1 MINNFYFSVA
11 LPGAGKT
18 TWINEHF
25 YNTLPIDMYVT
36 YMRFKY
42 TVPLI
47 DELCTGQYI
56 KEYVVDRDAA
66 EAISANLTPAIV
78 VSADDI
84 KPYIDGYNPAN
95 PLPVHEK
102 SVQYAREMVENIAKA
117 DKDELNVDV
126 FMDGGGVNN
135 HYTENIIRFIREH
148 CPECKITCVYFDTP
162 VEVCIERISKRER
175 KVPPSSIYEK
185 NQKIIPCIYRYMPLV
200 DEFKTVHHYTNK
212 YLLLDMDGTICGY
225 TKARFDY
232 EGNADFVN
240 GELFLHLS
248 PVNHIINWVKEHY
261 DMANVYIVTAVANSI
276 AWEEKNH
283 WLDMYFP
290 EIPKENRYFC
300 GNKDYKYVF
309 VKQLADRKGWKRNE
323 MTLVDDYHP
332 TIEKCMKLAINC
344 VHPSN
349 IESLVDEE
357 TQRNTNSRY
366 IRDDEIIWLFKMHAP
381 NTPATSENL
390 IAFKYGYMLAVNE
403 YFLSQGQPHKYDL
416 LDFYRK
422 YSALLWNNWLV
433 DLGAN
438 AFHPSNL

>member
-1 MINNFYFSVA
+1 MIKNFYFSVA

-25 YNTLPIDMYVT
+25 CNLLPMWKYAEYMRTTTLVTLPEFLV
-36 YMRFKY
+36 KS
-42 TVPLI
+42 
-47 DELCTGQYI
+47 EYI
-56 KEYVVDRDAA
+56 KKYDDLSRECEPIASDV
-66 EAISANLTPAIV
+66 TPAIV

-84 KPYIDGYNPAN
+84 KPYIEGYNPAN

-102 SVQYAREMVENIAKA
+102 SVQYAREMVENIATA
-117 DKDELNVDV
+117 TDLNANV

-135 HYTENIIRFIREH
+135 HYTENIIRFVREH

-162 VEVCIERISKRER
+162 VEVCVERISNRER
-175 KVPPSSIYEK
+175 KVPLSSIYEK
-185 NQKIIPCIYRYMPLV
+185 NQKIIPCIYRYKPLV
-200 DEFKTVHHYTNK
+200 DEFKTVHYYTNK

-240 GELFLHLS
+240 GELFLHLN
-248 PVNHIINWVKEHY
+248 PVRHIIDWVKEHY
-261 DMANVYIVTAVANSI
+261 DMQNVYIVSAVANSI
-276 AWEEKNH
+276 AWEEKNQ
-283 WLDMYFP
+283 WLDIYFP

-357 TQRNTNSRY
+357 TQRNTHSQY
-366 IRDDEIIWLFKMHAP
+366 IRDDEIIGPFKMHAP
-381 NTPATSENL
+381 DTPATSENL
-390 IAFKYGYMLAVNE
+390 SAFKYGYMLAVNE
-403 YFLSQGQPHKYDL
+403 YLLSQGQPHKYDL
-416 LDFYRK
+416 LDFQRK
-422 YSALLWNNWLV
+422 SNEFLCYNWLV
-433 DLGAN
+433 GLGAQ
-438 AFHPSNL
+438 AFHPSDL

>member
-25 YNTLPIDMYVT
+25 CNLLPMNQYAEYMRVTKHVTLPEFLV
-36 YMRFKY
+36 KS
-42 TVPLI
+42 
-47 DELCTGQYI
+47 EYI
-56 KEYVVDRDAA
+56 KKYHDSK
-66 EAISANLTPAIV
+66 EALIPWHTTPAIV

-84 KPYIDGYNPAN
+84 KPYIEGYNPAN
-95 PLPVHEK
+95 PLPVHEQ
-102 SVQYAREMVENIAKA
+102 SVQYAREMVENIATA
-117 DKDELNVDV
+117 TDLNINV

-135 HYTENIIRFIREH
+135 HYTENIIRFVREH

-162 VEVCIERISKRER
+162 VEVCVERISNRER
-175 KVPPSSIYEK
+175 KVPLTSIYEK
-185 NQKIIPCIYRYMPLV
+185 NQKIIPCIYRYKPLV
-200 DEFKTVHHYTNK
+200 DEFKTLHYYTNK

-276 AWEEKNH
+276 AWEEKNQ
-283 WLDMYFP
+283 WLDIYFP
-290 EIPKENRYFC
+290 EILKENRYFC

-309 VKQLADRKGWKRNE
+309 VKQLAERKGWNRNE

-332 TIEKCMKLAINC
+332 TIEKCRKLAINC

-357 TQRNTNSRY
+357 TNVNTNSRY
-366 IRDDEIIWLFKMHAP
+366 IADNEIRELFQIHAP
-381 NTPATSENL
+381 DTPPTTEN
-390 IAFKYGYMLAVNE
+390 ITAFKYGYMLAVNE
-403 YFLSQGQPHKYDL
+403 YLLSQKQPHKYDL
-416 LDFYRK
+416 LDFHRK
-422 YSALLWNNWLV
+422 HKKILWQNWLV
-433 DLGAN
+433 DLGAK
-438 AFHPSNL
+438 AFHPSDL